1 VPVVKGFVV
10 GIGYLGRG
18 LRWTLSHPRQ
28 WLFGL
33 IPALVV
39 LVVYGAALVTLVV
52 YLGEVARDVTPFA
65 DHWSHGARET
75 LRLLTE
81 LSLLGVAVFL
91 ALVTFTAVVLAV
103 GQPFYERLAER
114 VEEEHGGAPPE
125 VRVPFWTRVGSGV
138 GDAVVLGGVAAGF
151 ALLFF
156 ALGFLPVVGQTVV
169 PVLAALVSGYLLT
182 GELTAVALGRRGLR
196 RKARFALLRR
206 NRAAVLGFG
215 AATTVLFMVPLGAV
229 LAMPGAV
236 AGATLLARERLIVG
250 R

>member
-1 VPVVKGFVV
+1 
-10 GIGYLGRG
+10 
-18 LRWTLSHPRQ
+18 
-28 WLFGL
+28 
-33 IPALVV
+33 
-39 LVVYGAALVTLVV
+39 
-52 YLGEVARDVTPFA
+52 
-65 DHWSHGARET
+65 
-75 LRLLTE
+75 
-81 LSLLGVAVFL
+81 
-91 ALVTFTAVVLAV
+91 
-103 GQPFYERLAER
+103 
-114 VEEEHGGAPPE
+114 
-125 VRVPFWTRVGSGV
+125 
-138 GDAVVLGGVAAGF
+138 
-151 ALLFF
+151 
-156 ALGFLPVVGQTVV
+156 VVGQTVV